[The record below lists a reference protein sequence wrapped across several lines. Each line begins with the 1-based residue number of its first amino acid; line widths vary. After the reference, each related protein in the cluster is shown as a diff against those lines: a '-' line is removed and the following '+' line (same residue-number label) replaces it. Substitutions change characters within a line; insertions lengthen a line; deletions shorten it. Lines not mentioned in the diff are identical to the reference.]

1 MLDQGSW
8 RPLPN
13 PSMPTLM
20 QISPSP
26 NLSSVTE
33 QQRIQQ
39 GVLKSREKQRLNN
52 LKILQFDSKDHQLVH
67 ETKVHVDSFITSLN
81 MGSAISESQIL
92 QTLQQAHI
100 ASDGYYNIT
109 NAQQWNT
116 TFEFPPEA
124 IAADAALLKS
134 CAYDF
139 TLMCRRKQEALAH
152 NRLSLRRVIETFGP
166 LGTKIPGMLLS
177 DFHLLSQFA
186 QHGITPPVGTDFTPQ
201 NVLPPLRSRYLTLK
215 HTVNSL
221 LFKQWGD
228 GTMALLT
235 TDQAPGRLQR
245 QAGRQGDW

>member
-1 MLDQGSW
+1 
-8 RPLPN
+8 
-13 PSMPTLM
+13 M
-20 QISPSP
+20 Q
-26 NLSSVTE
+26 
-33 QQRIQQ
+33 
-39 GVLKSREKQRLNN
+39 
-52 LKILQFDSKDHQLVH
+52 
-67 ETKVHVDSFITSLN
+67 
-81 MGSAISESQIL
+81 A
-92 QTLQQAHI
+92 LQQAHI

-116 TFEFPPEA
+116 TFEFPLEA
-124 IAADAALLKS
+124 IAADAALLES

-139 TLMCRRKQEALAH
+139 SLMCRRKQEALAH

-235 TDQAPGRLQR
+235 TDQALQIEGAHFSAQHQADSKGKPEGRVI
-245 QAGRQGDW
+245 GDLSGQHDPAYTPLNGTALSKDAFRDTVTQ